1 MKREL
6 SLGRGVLAFYLHTAE
21 DRAKV
26 ADRLNESMDRLNKQM
41 DRRAKMTD
49 RFTYSRIKRRLRL
62 KIVDLSHTALNLK
75 SYQYVDLTLFRKT
88 LH

>member
-6 SLGRGVLAFYLHTAE
+6 SLGRGVLAFYYVR
-21 DRAKV
+21 RAKV

-41 DRRAKMTD
+41 DKRAKMTD

>member
-1 MKREL
+1 M
-6 SLGRGVLAFYLHTAE
+6 V
-21 DRAKV
+21 
-26 ADRLNESMDRLNKQM
+26 DRLNESMDRLNKQM

-49 RFTYSRIKRRLRL
+49 RFTYSRIKRLLRL

>member
-6 SLGRGVLAFYLHTAE
+6 SLGRGVLAFYYVR
-21 DRAKV
+21 RAKV
-26 ADRLNESMDRLNKQM
+26 ADRLNESMDRLDKQM
-41 DRRAKMTD
+41 DKRAKMTD

>member
-6 SLGRGVLAFYLHTAE
+6 SLGRGVLAFYYVR
-21 DRAKV
+21 RAKV

-49 RFTYSRIKRRLRL
+49 RFTYSRIKRLLRL